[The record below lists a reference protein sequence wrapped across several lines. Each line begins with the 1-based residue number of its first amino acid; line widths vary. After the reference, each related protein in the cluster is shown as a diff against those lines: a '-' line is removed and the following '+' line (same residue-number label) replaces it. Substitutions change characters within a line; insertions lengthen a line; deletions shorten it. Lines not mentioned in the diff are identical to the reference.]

1 MLDQLVTWL
10 LVGLL
15 AVLFNLT
22 PILAPPT
29 WAMLAYFHIQQDVT
43 LVPAI
48 ILGAG
53 GATMGRVLLALASRR
68 FGARLIPTRRQ
79 ADVDR
84 AVEKIQQ
91 EKRLSVAL
99 LGLFA
104 VGPIPKS
111 LLFMAA
117 GMARIPLAPGALV
130 YGLARSAIYGATLT
144 ATSQAA
150 SSLSEIITSP
160 IGGPLMIATQ
170 VASIAG
176 VFLIFRVDL
185 PLLLRRVNRSA
196 RWVARRVAPSQV

>member
-1 MLDQLVTWL
+1 MLDQLIGWL

-15 AVLFNLT
+15 AILFNLT

-29 WAMLAYFHIQQDVT
+29 WAMLAYFHIQQDVS

-48 ILGAG
+48 ILGAT
-53 GATMGRVLLALASRR
+53 GATIGRVLLALASRR
-68 FGARLIPTRRQ
+68 FGTRLIPARRQ
-79 ADVDR
+79 ADVER
-84 AVEKIQQ
+84 AVEKIQR

-104 VGPIPKS
+104 IGPIPKS

-117 GMARIPLAPGALV
+117 GMARIPLAPGAIV
-130 YGLARSAIYGATLT
+130 YCIARAAIYGATLA

-150 SSLSEIITSP
+150 SSLSEIVTSP
-160 IGGPLMIATQ
+160 IGGPLLIVTQ

-176 VFLIFRVDL
+176 VFLLFRVDL
-185 PLLLRRVNRSA
+185 PRLLQRVRLGA
-196 RWVARRVAPSQV
+196 RWVARRVAPAQA